1 MKKVT
6 IKELIPMVDATFRTI
21 PDREHRAM
29 AGLSMG
35 SVQTLY
41 IGLTNLDTF
50 SYLGIFS
57 RRPMSDEEFNIRN
70 PLAACLPMRMPS
82 TKR

>member
-1 MKKVT
+1 MT

-50 SYLGIFS
+50 
-57 RRPMSDEEFNIRN
+57 
-70 PLAACLPMRMPS
+70 CLPRHLQPAPHV
-82 TKR
+82 R